1 IPDPTMRRMLMGVAM
16 GLTAM
21 TIVYSPWGRRSGAHI
36 NPCLTLTFFRLGKVA
51 PTDAAFYALAQ
62 FVGGA
67 TGVSIAAAVLGSALA
82 DPRVNYVVT
91 APGDRGLAVAFA
103 AEAAISFLLML
114 TVLFVSNV
122 PRLARFTGVASG
134 LLVATYI
141 TVEAPVSGMSMNPA
155 RTFASAF

>member
-1 IPDPTMRRMLMGVAM
+1 TDHNFHWPEYLIEAAGLGTFMISACSFGVLLGHPGSALHAAIPDPTVRRMLMGVAM

-91 APGDRGLAVAFA
+91 APGDRGL
-103 AEAAISFLLML
+103 
-114 TVLFVSNV
+114 
-122 PRLARFTGVASG
+122 
-134 LLVATYI
+134 
-141 TVEAPVSGMSMNPA
+141 
-155 RTFASAF
+155 